1 MDRISDMVD
10 NASRRGAVD
19 LALPLMLTA
28 FVVIGVFMWWLKGQ
42 AAAER
47 ELRLVMDTV
56 TVENDDF
63 GTATT
68 VPAVDLQTDPTPF
81 EGLNIRVAG
90 LTVASALGTQGFWLQ
105 LPNRNPF
112 LVSMSEQVMAE
123 GLDLP
128 QGIPATVIGVL
139 HAVNDSVLTA
149 WEGAGTIT
157 DGDRLAAEFA
167 THFLEAT
174 DVVVG
179 NAPDASDG
187 NDGN

>member
-1 MDRISDMVD
+1 MVD

-28 FVVIGVFMWWLKGQ
+28 FVVIGGFMWWLKGQ
-42 AAAER
+42 AAAEL

-56 TVENDDF
+56 TVEDDDF

-68 VPAVDLQTDPTPF
+68 VPGADLQTDPTPF
-81 EGLNIRVAG
+81 EGQNIRVAG

-123 GLDLP
+123 GLDLS
-128 QGIPATVIGVL
+128 QGVPAIVIGVL
-139 HAVNDSVLTA
+139 YAVNDSVLTA

-157 DGDRLAAEFA
+157 EGDKLAAEFA

-174 DVVVG
+174 EVVVG

-187 NDGN
+187 N